1 MNRSVLTLPEA
12 TLRTLRVILSAG
24 NMRYIFI
31 NAGIVM
37 LTFIAI
43 AHGPFRGM
51 GFDTMRIIMY
61 LALLAACLI
70 FLNKTADNLA
80 DIYNN
85 GTDDIS
91 SSLRNELSSREAGQF
106 CAGYIALGAF
116 INVFDNFATDGLGDT
131 GDYISIALNAFFLF
145 LTPAITLRFLTQGSA
160 TSMLNVPAGLS
171 AALVEMGPVRY
182 LATAGIILAV
192 SYGVP
197 YFIYLL
203 LRYGFGNLIFRLLSY
218 AFSGSFSLGLLMTY
232 ILAIIV
238 MILLQIIQSFSLT
251 FPVYLY
257 PSSAVNE
264 DKNDTFTD
272 YDADAAQPQPTPFQ
286 QRPATST
293 NNARNGHPDYDLSP
307 AASRQQQTPPA
318 QPAAAPSLHKTPP
331 TQPAAAEPDFRLLAD
346 ADTRDM
352 GIETQKAFALALA
365 RADALIRRGDNLS
378 AIALLKTY
386 ANEQRD
392 VAAYFPA
399 YARLYPLEPQ
409 PGMEERL
416 IAAACHHLPAYHLMQ
431 HKLEHRDPAT
441 LPADSI
447 LPLAQ
452 QAYKQRHYRTV
463 LAITRNFAK
472 NHPNHPQ
479 LVDNYYLAALAL
491 AQSGQTD
498 KALPILQQLRARY
511 PNHPHAVQ
519 ITQAITRLQQN
530 NRSPS

>member
-12 TLRTLRVILSAG
+12 MLRTLRVILSAG

-61 LALLAACLI
+61 LALLAAGLI
-70 FLNKTADNLA
+70 FLNKTADNIA
-80 DIYNN
+80 GIYNN

-116 INVFDNFATDGLGDT
+116 ISVFDNFATDGLGNT
-131 GDYISIALNAFFLF
+131 GDYISIALNVFFLF

-182 LATAGIILAV
+182 LATAGIILVV

-272 YDADAAQPQPTPFQ
+272 HDADAAQPQPTPFQ
-286 QRPATST
+286 PRPATST
-293 NNARNGHPDYDLSP
+293 NNARNGNPDYDLSP

-399 YARLYPLEPQ
+399 YARLYRLDPQ
-409 PGMEERL
+409 PALLHRL
-416 IAAACHHLPAYHLMQ
+416 IHSAATGHRPSYDLIHDT
-431 HKLEHRDPAT
+431 LEHSDPAS

-452 QAYKQRHYRTV
+452 QAGKQQHYRTV
-463 LAITRNFAK
+463 LNLTRNFAK
-472 NHPNHPQ
+472 NHPNHPH
-479 LVDNYYLAALAL
+479 LVENYYLAALAL
-491 AQSGQTD
+491 AKTGAVD
-498 KALPILQQLRARY
+498 KALPLLQQLHTRY
-511 PNHPHAVQ
+511 PDHPRAA
-519 ITQAITRLQQN
+519 IIAQAIARLQGSRQT
-530 NRSPS
+530 